1 MAKAMK
7 EIWDAISVPNS
18 YYWVKTGK
26 ILLKSCMFCLVFK
39 CSVGKIAPIS
49 FFDQIVQP
57 LAEKVFD

>member
-7 EIWDAISVPNS
+7 EIGDAISVPNS

-26 ILLKSCMFCLVFK
+26 ILHKSCMFRLAFK

-49 FFDQIVQP
+49 FFDQNDMP
-57 LAEKVFD
+57 LTEKVFD